1 MAAQTNFIDIATIW
15 LHAGKG
21 GDGAVSF
28 HREKFVA
35 AGGPDGGDGGRGGD
49 IIFVVDDHLTTLMD
63 FRYKRKY
70 TADEGGKGGASLCH
84 GKNAE
89 NLVIKVPLGT
99 VIKDAESGLVI
110 ADLSDHT
117 PVTVAKGGRGGY
129 GNAHFATPTRQIP
142 KFAKPGMPG
151 EDIQVT
157 LELKLIADV
166 GLIGFP
172 NVGKSTLI
180 STISAA
186 KPKIAN
192 YHFTTLVPTLGVVS
206 VGEGASFV
214 CADIPGLIEGA
225 SEGIGLGHDFL
236 RHVER
241 CRLLLH
247 VVDVSGSECR
257 DPIEDFEKINEELA
271 KFSPALAE
279 RPQIVV
285 GNKCDLATEEQIES
299 FRKYVEG
306 KGLTFV
312 PISAATM
319 QGVRELPGLVYN
331 RLKDIPA
338 IPVFAPEYKKPEP
351 KAGGREFTIKRME
364 AHVWSV
370 DAPWLEYIL
379 AGSNVDDYES
389 LQYFQRQLDESGI
402 LDCSGGKGRAGE
414 RHHPHRRLSV
424 RLYLLRGILCRNPK
438 RSTPASSARWRWP
451 LWATACWSCWCVSGW
466 WSTTGSRRAS

>member
-49 IIFVVDDHLTTLMD
+49 IIFVADDHLSTLMD

-70 TADEGGKGGASLCH
+70 VAPEGGKGGASLCH

-117 PVTVAKGGRGGY
+117 PVTIAKGGRGGY

-151 EDIQVT
+151 EDLQVT

-166 GLIGFP
+166 GL
-172 NVGKSTLI
+172 
-180 STISAA
+180 
-186 KPKIAN
+186 
-192 YHFTTLVPTLGVVS
+192 
-206 VGEGASFV
+206 
-214 CADIPGLIEGA
+214 
-225 SEGIGLGHDFL
+225 IGLGHDFL

-271 KFSPALAE
+271 KFSPVLAE

-285 GNKCDLATEEQIES
+285 GNKCDLATEEQIET
-299 FRKYVEG
+299 FRQYVEG

-312 PISAATM
+312 AISAATM
-319 QGVRELPGLVYN
+319 QGVKQLPGLVYN
-331 RLKDIPA
+331 RLKDIPQV
-338 IPVFAPEYKKPEP
+338 PVFTPEYKKPEP
-351 KAGGREFTIKRME
+351 KKNGRDFTIQRME

-389 LQYFQRQLDESGI
+389 LQFFQRQLGESGI
-402 LDCSGGKGRAGE
+402 LDALVQKGVEENDTILIGE
-414 RHHPHRRLSV
+414 
-424 RLYLLRGILCRNPK
+424 YQFDYIF
-438 RSTPASSARWRWP
+438 
-451 LWATACWSCWCVSGW
+451 
-466 WSTTGSRRAS
+466 

>member
-1 MAAQTNFIDIATIW
+1 MATSNFIDTATIW

-21 GDGAVSF
+21 GDGAVTF

-49 IIFVVDDHLTTLMD
+49 IIFVADDNLSTLMD

-70 TADEGGKGGASLCH
+70 TAPDGENGRAKRMSGAD
-84 GKNAE
+84 GDD
-89 NLVIKVPLGT
+89 LVIRVPRGT
-99 VIKDAESGLVI
+99 VLKEAETDLVV
-110 ADLSDHT
+110 ADLTGSE
-117 PVTVAKGGRGGY
+117 PVVVARGGRGGW
-129 GNAHFATPTRQIP
+129 GNSHFATPTRQIP

-257 DPIEDFEKINEELA
+257 EPVEDFEKINEELA
-271 KFSPALAE
+271 KFSPELAK

-299 FRKYVEG
+299 FRSYVEG

-331 RLKDIPA
+331 RLKDIPPV
-338 IPVFAPEYKKPEP
+338 PVFTPEYKKPEP
-351 KAGGREFTIKRME
+351 KANDRAYTIQRIE
-364 AHVWSV
+364 AHVWSI

-402 LDCSGGKGRAGE
+402 LTELVEKGVQENDTILIGE
-414 RHHPHRRLSV
+414 
-424 RLYLLRGILCRNPK
+424 YQFDYIF
-438 RSTPASSARWRWP
+438 
-451 LWATACWSCWCVSGW
+451 
-466 WSTTGSRRAS
+466 

>member
-70 TADEGGKGGASLCH
+70 VAPEGGKGGASLCH

-117 PVTVAKGGRGGY
+117 PVTIAKGGRGGY

-206 VGEGASFV
+206 VAEGASFV

-247 VVDVSGSECR
+247 VVDVSGSEGR
-257 DPIEDFEKINEELA
+257 DPKEDFAAINAELQR
-271 KFSPALAE
+271 FSPQLAARE
-279 RPQIVV
+279 QLVL
-285 GNKCDLATEEQIES
+285 GNKCDIASEEQIAR
-299 FRKYVEG
+299 FRAFVEG
-306 KGLTFV
+306 QGLAFL
-312 PISAATM
+312 PISAAAHT
-319 QGVRELPGLVYN
+319 GLAGLPGMVYE
-331 RLKDIPA
+331 RLRNLP
-338 IPVFAPEYKKPEP
+338 PVVTYQPEYVRPQAAEGPRAFTARKVAEH
-351 KAGGREFTIKRME
+351 EFE
-364 AHVWSV
+364 VQ
-370 DAPWLEYIL
+370 APWLERIL
-379 AGSNVDDYES
+379 AGSDVDDYES
-389 LQYFQRQLDESGI
+389 LQYFQRQLADSGVLEKLLQLGVEEDDTI
-402 LDCSGGKGRAGE
+402 RIGE
-414 RHHPHRRLSV
+414 YEFDYV
-424 RLYLLRGILCRNPK
+424 F
-438 RSTPASSARWRWP
+438 
-451 LWATACWSCWCVSGW
+451 
-466 WSTTGSRRAS
+466 

>member
-21 GDGAVSF
+21 GDRAVSF

-35 AGGPDGGDGGRGGD
+35 AGGPDGGDGGKGGD
-49 IIFVVDDHLTTLMD
+49 IIFVVDDHLSTLMD

-70 TADEGGKGGASLCH
+70 TAPEGGKGGARLCH
-84 GKNAE
+84 GANAE
-89 NLVIKVPLGT
+89 NLIIKVPLGT
-99 VIKDAESGLVI
+99 VIKDTATGLVI

-117 PVTVAKGGRGGY
+117 PVTVAKGGRGGC
-129 GNAHFATPTRQIP
+129 GNAHFASPTRQVP

-151 EDIQVT
+151 EDLQVT

-180 STISAA
+180 SVISAA

-206 VGEGASFV
+206 MGEGASFV

-225 SEGIGLGHDFL
+225 SEGVGLGHDFL

-257 DPIEDFEKINEELA
+257 DPIQDFEQINTELA
-271 KFSPALAE
+271 KFSPELAG

-285 GNKCDLATEEQIES
+285 GNKCDLATQEQIDQ
-299 FRKYVEG
+299 FRTYVEE
-306 KGLTFV
+306 KGLTFL
-312 PISAATM
+312 PLSAATM
-319 QGVRELPGLVYN
+319 QGVKELPGLVYR
-331 RLKDIPA
+331 RLQDVPA
-338 IPVFAPEYKKPEP
+338 VPVFQPEYVKQQVKT
-351 KAGGREFTIKRME
+351 GSRDFTIQRME
-364 AHVWSV
+364 AHVWNV
-370 DAPWLEYIL
+370 EAPWLERIL

-389 LQYFQRQLDESGI
+389 LQYFQRQLGESGI
-402 LDCSGGKGRAGE
+402 LDALVEKGVEENDTVLIGE
-414 RHHPHRRLSV
+414 
-424 RLYLLRGILCRNPK
+424 YQFDYIF
-438 RSTPASSARWRWP
+438 
-451 LWATACWSCWCVSGW
+451 
-466 WSTTGSRRAS
+466 